1 MIRSFARSGCTWS
14 LQRLFGRKNTNL
26 EFGFPGVIFFKIPH
40 LPNRGWFFSLEIFR
54 RNNRHSCDHRP
65 QEGRRHRPSKPPV
78 RETAISAGALQKG
91 HPRTGIRCAREEAG
105 GKEAPT
111 SQPSREKIPE
121 NPSPSFE
128 LGKDPIILLKTPERR
143 LRTEFSLKRRG
154 WPGRI
159 GASSGWSFC
168 DSRWCPRGDLN
179 TRPKV

>member
-1 MIRSFARSGCTWS
+1 MSAQAVPDSHNVFSEERIQTLSWDFPEESF
-14 LQRLFGRKNTNL
+14 LKFL
-26 EFGFPGVIFFKIPH
+26 
-40 LPNRGWFFSLEIFR
+40 IFR
-54 RNNRHSCDHRP
+54 TEADSLVPKFSGGTIDIP
-65 QEGRRHRPSKPPV
+65 ATVVPGRERHRPSKPPV
-78 RETAISAGALQKG
+78 RETAISDGAYQKG

-105 GKEAPT
+105 GKAAPP

>member
-1 MIRSFARSGCTWS
+1 MQTLSWDFPEESFSKFLIYRTEADS
-14 LQRLFGRKNTNL
+14 LVPKFSVGTIDIPATVV
-26 EFGFPGVIFFKIPH
+26 PG
-40 LPNRGWFFSLEIFR
+40 
-54 RNNRHSCDHRP
+54 
-65 QEGRRHRPSKPPV
+65 
-78 RETAISAGALQKG
+78 
-91 HPRTGIRCAREEAG
+91 REEDISHQSLPQGNGHFRWGLPERSPSHGYPLRKGRSRRESGAN
-105 GKEAPT
+105 

-121 NPSPSFE
+121 NPSQSFE